1 MNGLYAILTV
11 LLGGNIGLG
20 LVGVAVHHGWLGA
33 QAAFGV
39 TLVNALVRVWWPA
52 RDQLRKHEKGRSL
65 PPPPKGTRR
74 RLFRRSFTLIAHGL
88 FVMVLGYGWAHVL
101 QPLPAGLRVA
111 TGAVLVV
118 CFFYFVWQRVILLL
132 RSMTEWP
139 LLNTRDHPPRLTHLI
154 WVTLAPF
161 WPAPTTTFEQV
172 LEHPHH
178 GIQFEASSVRWLD
191 PPYSGV
197 RTAFTTGRAMLLGRH
212 EEMPHDVYLV
222 HVKFSHDGHV
232 TRVQDVFNLSGT
244 MAVDE
249 GNIVT
254 WRKWALWTVLERQAA
269 VPDTHELDPAS
280 PSGLIR
286 SIEIADLRG
295 EPEGLGDEWTWLTRF
310 QRAVSNW
317 QLYGQIRGVGRS
329 QLTLDVPSAVSHLH
343 IDVDGLS
350 AAITPPD
357 GVTTVLHLELGKT
370 PSPEMLGSVASYRA
384 NETPLPPTFVPWLVD
399 RLRDVSWIGSD
410 GMQWIKGWAFR
421 AEERLQDLEHAVV
434 GIDADEEIAE
444 QIGSSLEGLPVAI
457 AGPIPGWP
465 PAPMEPVFRDRLT
478 AEGQWVSVAG
488 DLIPSVPPGMPS
500 PFVFS
505 FIRSDPDRSY
515 VQTSVVLWD
524 PRRVELHMVAGTEE
538 PKSATG
544 ELGTGQ
550 IPRDPDVLKS
560 VVATFNGAFQAVHG
574 QFGMMEDRRV
584 QLPPKPYAATVAT
597 FDDGSAGFGTW
608 PESQGIPVIPP
619 DMASFRQNLTAL
631 VLDLKYNPY
640 QREWWGGVP
649 EGWTEET
656 RTVRSGLCLTEEG
669 YIGYFYSLGI
679 TPQGL
684 GRAMRAARCV
694 YGIHLDMNA
703 GHAGF
708 EFYHVSETNQL
719 PNLGRPLDN
728 MWEAKGPVQGLRGY
742 EFLSRLLVRKM
753 PLMGFPRYLNVN
765 ARDFFYLTRRA
776 LLPGN
781 DLPPL
786 DPAYSEDG
794 KWKIVD
800 TGKQVWPPAA
810 AFAEFHPPVK
820 APVGAKPY
828 YTVTRLDPKQL
839 RPTNDPSHA
848 NVGLAPVVSGRT
860 LPFEFTND
868 GHVHSTNAPASLTPT
883 GCIDKEGMLV
893 LLEPP
898 TGPAQ
903 DETTLLTLL
912 TQLQCV
918 TPLADV
924 GVVRVVLPHLA
935 HNRTSRATSTSPVV
949 SAPPPT
955 AMTTATAS
963 GGVVSGSPAA
973 APHTLWLTH
982 EPLSGAKRVFT
993 DTPVLPPTKWAY
1005 VQARPVPFGP
1015 TAITPPKPP
1024 VAPQASSS
1032 AQVTPSAPPSAPPP
1046 SVPAPVVPPVVPK
1059 AATPAVPVAPLT
1071 APKPASLPPPAPSV
1085 PAVAPSTGSGA
1096 VRAVPALVVPS
1107 AASPS
1112 IAAPVAPSAA
1122 APAVTPAPTAAPT
1135 APGSKAP

>member
-11 LLGGNIGLG
+11 LIAGNIGLG

-39 TLVNALVRVWWPA
+39 ALVNAFVRVWWPA
-52 RDQLRKHEKGRSL
+52 RDQLRISEKGRSL

-74 RLFRRSFTLIAHGL
+74 RLFRRSFKLIAHAL

-101 QPLPAGLRVA
+101 YPLPATLRIA

-118 CFFYFVWQRVILLL
+118 CLVWFAWQRSVLLL
-132 RSMTEWP
+132 RSLTEWP
-139 LLNTRDHPPRLTHLI
+139 LLNTRAHPPRLTHLL

-161 WPAPTTTFEQV
+161 WAAPDTTFEQV

-178 GIQFEASSVRWLD
+178 GIQFAASSVRWLD
-191 PPYSGV
+191 PPYRGI
-197 RTAFTTGRAMLLGRH
+197 RTAFTSGRAMVLGRH
-212 EEMPHDVYLV
+212 GDAPNDVYLV
-222 HVKFSHDGHV
+222 HVRFSHDGHV
-232 TRVQDVFNLSGT
+232 SRVGDVYNLSGT
-244 MAVDE
+244 TAVDE

-254 WRKWALWTVLERQAA
+254 WRKWALWTVLEGTALDIA
-269 VPDTHELDPAS
+269 PHEALPHDANLPENEAS
-280 PSGLIR
+280 PLGLIR

-295 EPEGLGDEWTWLTRF
+295 EPEGLGDEWTRLTRF
-310 QRAVSNW
+310 QRAISNW
-317 QLYGQIRGVGRS
+317 QLFGQFRGVGRS

-343 IDVDGLS
+343 IDVDGLT
-350 AAITPPD
+350 AAVTPPG

-370 PSPEMLGSVASYRA
+370 PSAEALGGVAGYRS
-384 NETPLPPTFVPWLVD
+384 NETPLPSTLVPWMVD

-421 AEERLQDLEHAVV
+421 AEERLEDLEHAVV

-478 AEGQWVSVAG
+478 AEGQWVSVAA
-488 DLIPSVPPGMPS
+488 DLMPSAPPGMPS

-550 IPRDPDVLKS
+550 IPRDPDVLQN

-574 QFGMMEDRRV
+574 QFGMMENRHV

-597 FDDGSAGFGTW
+597 YDDGSAGFGTW
-608 PESQGIPVIPP
+608 PESPGVPEIPS
-619 DMASFRQNLTAL
+619 DMVGFRQNLTAL

-708 EFYHVSETNQL
+708 EFYHVSEADKL

-728 MWEAKGPVQGLRGY
+728 MWEAKGQVQGLRGY

-781 DLPPL
+781 DLAPL
-786 DPAYSEDG
+786 NPAHPDDG

-800 TGKQVWPPAA
+800 TGTHVWPPAA
-810 AFAEFHPPVK
+810 AFAQFH
-820 APVGAKPY
+820 APGKPATGAKPY

-839 RPTNDPSHA
+839 RPAGDAASA
-848 NVGLAPVVSGRT
+848 NLGLVPVTAPQA
-860 LPFEFTND
+860 LPFEITPDGQVRTND
-868 GHVHSTNAPASLTPT
+868 APPTLTPT
-883 GCIDKEGMLV
+883 GCIDKDGMLV

-898 TGPAQ
+898 TNVAS
-903 DETTLLTLL
+903 DEAGLLALLTHLS
-912 TQLQCV
+912 CV
-918 TPLADV
+918 TPLPDV
-924 GVVRVVLPHLA
+924 GVVRVVLPHLMHKA
-935 HNRTSRATSTSPVV
+935 QPVSSAPATSA
-949 SAPPPT
+949 APP
-955 AMTTATAS
+955 AS
-963 GGVVSGSPAA
+963 ASSSGLAVPHF
-973 APHTLWLTH
+973 APNTLWLTH
-982 EPLSGAKRVFT
+982 QALTGAKRVFT

-1015 TAITPPKPP
+1015 SSVTPPKPAAP
-1024 VAPQASSS
+1024 PTRPAGARHSLTEPSGPIPTGSVAVPPRGSAPLSAPQVSQTPIPHAPLRSEAPGVTPPLSASRVVSPPAVSFVAP
-1032 AQVTPSAPPSAPPP
+1032 
-1046 SVPAPVVPPVVPK
+1046 
-1059 AATPAVPVAPLT
+1059 ATPASVVRPVQT
-1071 APKPASLPPPAPSV
+1071 APAQSAP
-1085 PAVAPSTGSGA
+1085 
-1096 VRAVPALVVPS
+1096 
-1107 AASPS
+1107 
-1112 IAAPVAPSAA
+1112 
-1122 APAVTPAPTAAPT
+1122 
-1135 APGSKAP
+1135 

>member
-1 MNGLYAILTV
+1 MNGLYAILAV
-11 LLGGNIGLG
+11 LFAGNVGLG

-39 TLVNALVRVWWPA
+39 TLVNAFVRVWWPA
-52 RDQLRKHEKGRSL
+52 RDQLRIGEKGRSL

-74 RLFRRSFTLIAHGL
+74 RLFRRSFKLITHAL
-88 FVMVLGYGWAHVL
+88 FVMILGYWWARVL
-101 QPLPAGLRVA
+101 HPLPATLRLT
-111 TGAVLVV
+111 TGVVLGVCLLWFAWQRGVLV
-118 CFFYFVWQRVILLL
+118 L
-132 RSMTEWP
+132 RSLTEWP
-139 LLNTRDHPPRLTHLI
+139 LLDTGDHPPRLTHLL

-161 WPAPTTTFEQV
+161 WAAPTTTFDEV
-172 LEHPHH
+172 LEHPHN
-178 GIQFEASSVRWLD
+178 GIQFSVSSVRWLD
-191 PPYSGV
+191 PPYEGI
-197 RTAFTTGRAMLLGRH
+197 RTAFTSGRAMVLGRRGDS
-212 EEMPHDVYLV
+212 PHDVYLV
-222 HVKFSHDGHV
+222 HVRFSHDGHV
-232 TRVQDVFNLSGT
+232 SRVGDVYNLSGT
-244 MAVDE
+244 TAVDE

-254 WRKWALWTVLERQAA
+254 WRKWAVWTVLEGGSVAPPMSA
-269 VPDTHELDPAS
+269 DDGVA

-286 SIEIADLRG
+286 SIEVADLRG

-310 QRAVSNW
+310 QRAISNW
-317 QLYGQIRGVGRS
+317 QLFGQFRGVGRS
-329 QLTLDVPSAVSHLH
+329 QLTLDVPCVISHLH
-343 IDVDGLS
+343 IDVDGLM

-357 GVTTVLHLELGKT
+357 GVTTMLHLELGKT
-370 PSPEMLGSVASYRA
+370 PSLESLGTLASYRS
-384 NETPLPPTFVPWLVD
+384 NETPLPSTLVPWMVD

-421 AEERLQDLEHAVV
+421 AEAQLEDLEHAVV

-478 AEGQWVSVAG
+478 AEGQWVSVAS
-488 DLIPSVPPGMPS
+488 DLIPSAPPGMPS

-550 IPRDPDVLKS
+550 IPRDPDVLQN

-574 QFGMMEDRRV
+574 QFGMMENRHV

-597 FDDGSAGFGTW
+597 YDDGSAGFGTW
-608 PESQGIPVIPP
+608 PENPGMPEIPS
-619 DMASFRQNLTAL
+619 DMVGFRQNLTAL
-631 VLDLKYNPY
+631 VLDGKYNPY

-669 YIGYFYSLGI
+669 YMGYFYSLGI

-684 GRAMRAARCV
+684 GRAMRAARCA

-728 MWEAKGPVQGLRGY
+728 MWEAKGQVQGLRGY

-776 LLPGN
+776 LLPGS

-786 DPAYSEDG
+786 DPAHPEDG

-800 TGKQVWPPAA
+800 TGKQIWPPAA
-810 AFAEFHPPVK
+810 AFAQFHLPGKP
-820 APVGAKPY
+820 AVGPRPY
-828 YTVTRLDPKQL
+828 FTVTRLDPKQL
-839 RPTNDPSHA
+839 RPTDDVSKA
-848 NVGLAPVVSGRT
+848 NLGLVPLPAAGA
-860 LPFEFTND
+860 LPFEFTRD
-868 GHVHSTNAPASLTPT
+868 GHVRSTNAPATLTQT
-883 GCIDKEGMLV
+883 GCVDRDGMLV

-898 TGPAQ
+898 SSPG
-903 DETTLLTLL
+903 
-912 TQLQCV
+912 
-918 TPLADV
+918 AD
-924 GVVRVVLPHLA
+924 
-935 HNRTSRATSTSPVV
+935 
-949 SAPPPT
+949 
-955 AMTTATAS
+955 
-963 GGVVSGSPAA
+963 
-973 APHTLWLTH
+973 
-982 EPLSGAKRVFT
+982 
-993 DTPVLPPTKWAY
+993 
-1005 VQARPVPFGP
+1005 
-1015 TAITPPKPP
+1015 
-1024 VAPQASSS
+1024 
-1032 AQVTPSAPPSAPPP
+1032 
-1046 SVPAPVVPPVVPK
+1046 
-1059 AATPAVPVAPLT
+1059 
-1071 APKPASLPPPAPSV
+1071 
-1085 PAVAPSTGSGA
+1085 
-1096 VRAVPALVVPS
+1096 
-1107 AASPS
+1107 
-1112 IAAPVAPSAA
+1112 
-1122 APAVTPAPTAAPT
+1122 
-1135 APGSKAP
+1135 